1 MLLHLR
7 QRLGGFGFVTH
18 QPEQAD
24 KPLQR
29 ASGMPRAG
37 EADTAF
43 GQLPA
48 LFQTSLFEQVG
59 RQLEDEFFA
68 IGRVGEVNRIVRI
81 DQQQLAG
88 HIVMLIAATA

>member
-1 MLLHLR
+1 M
-7 QRLGGFGFVTH
+7 T
-18 QPEQAD
+18 
-24 KPLQR
+24 
-29 ASGMPRAG
+29 RAG